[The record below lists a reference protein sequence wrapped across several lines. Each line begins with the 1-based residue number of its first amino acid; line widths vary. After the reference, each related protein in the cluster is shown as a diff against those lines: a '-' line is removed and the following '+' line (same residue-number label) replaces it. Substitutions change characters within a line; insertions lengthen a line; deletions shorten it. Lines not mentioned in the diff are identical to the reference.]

1 MLNVCLRLFEKIC
14 DKTKFYSLR
23 SLNLNVVFISNT
35 LLLDNHYGLSG
46 FQLHIKG
53 MFTVILANW

>member
-1 MLNVCLRLFEKIC
+1 M
-14 DKTKFYSLR
+14 
-23 SLNLNVVFISNT
+23 VFISNT